1 MNTPL
6 RRLSLV
12 ALLLFAALF
21 VSTTWVQYVQAG
33 TLNADS
39 RNSRTLIDALSRERG
54 QITAGRTVLVT
65 SQPVD
70 DVFKFQRRYEQPDIY
85 APVTGFYS
93 LAYGATGI
101 EGAETQVLSGT
112 SDAQFYRRLSDIV
125 SGREPK
131 GAGVELTINPRAQ
144 QAAWDAL
151 GDQRGA
157 VVALDPKTGD
167 ILAMVSKPSYD
178 PNRLATHDRKAAKA
192 AWEELNADK
201 ARPMVNRAIS
211 GNLYPPGSVFKVVTA
226 TAAIE
231 SGQYNENSI
240 LPGPAVLDLPL
251 TSRGLPNSGGA
262 PCGNGQVSL
271 TNAMRT
277 SCNTAFGYL
286 GMQLGGDALRT
297 QAEKFGFGQE
307 LSVPLRVTP
316 SNIPA
321 ELNAPQEA
329 QTGVGQYETRVTPLE
344 MAMVAAAVGN
354 DGDLMKPN
362 LVRKVTADNLDVLEQ
377 PSPQSMGRPMSKETA
392 AQLTRMM
399 ETVVTN
405 GTGTRAA
412 IPGVPVAGKTGTAQ
426 HLRGAAPHAWFIS
439 FAPADDPKV
448 AVAVVVES
456 GGAAGDEASG
466 GRTAA
471 PIARATMEAVL
482 QG

>member
-39 RNSRTLIDALSRERG
+39 RNSRTLIDELSRERG
-54 QITAGRTVLVT
+54 QITAGQTVLVT

-70 DVFKFQRRYEQPDIY
+70 DVFKFQRHYEQPEVY

-93 LAYGATGI
+93 LVYGATGI
-101 EGAETQVLSGT
+101 EGAATQELSGT
-112 SDAQFYRRLSDIV
+112 SDDQFYRRMSDIV

-131 GAGVELTINPRAQ
+131 GASIDLTINPRAQ
-144 QAAWDAL
+144 QAAWDGL
-151 GDQRGA
+151 GDQRGS

-178 PNRLATHDRKAAKA
+178 PNRLATHDRDAARQ
-192 AWEELNADK
+192 AWDELNSDTAK
-201 ARPMVNRAIS
+201 PMVNRATS

-226 TAAIE
+226 TAAVE

-251 TSRGLPNSGGA
+251 TNRGLPNSGGGA
-262 PCGNGQVSL
+262 CGNGQVSL

-297 QAEKFGFGQE
+297 QSEKFGFGQD
-307 LSVPLRVTP
+307 LSIPMRVTP
-316 SNIPA
+316 STIPA

-329 QTGVGQYETRVTPLE
+329 QTGVGQYETRVTPLQ
-344 MAMVAAAVGN
+344 MAMVASAVAN
-354 DGDLMKPN
+354 DGELMKPN
-362 LVRKVTADNLDVLEQ
+362 LIREVTADNLDVLDK
-377 PSPQSMGRPMSKETA
+377 PSPQSMGRPMSEDTA
-392 AQLTRMM
+392 AQVTRMM

-405 GTGTRAA
+405 GTGTRAQ
-412 IPGVPVAGKTGTAQ
+412 IPDVAVAGKTGTAQ
-426 HLRGAAPHAWFIS
+426 HLRGAAPHAWFVS

-471 PIARATMEAVL
+471 PIARAVMEAVM